1 MKKVKKQFKLYLWH
15 VQKDQKVGSHTY
27 TMEKLNYV
35 TPADLYTDLPSPP
48 SSFQRS
54 PVGAPPLPPTP
65 PTHTAA
71 PPPPPGRSVAA

>member
-1 MKKVKKQFKLYLWH
+1 MKKEKNSLQLYLCH
-15 VQKDQKVGSHTY
+15 VQKDQKIGSHTC

-65 PTHTAA
+65 PINTAA